1 MEALKRPH
9 RVQKAVCRQAVA
21 AALGEEAAAAILEET
36 GIAMLPEDLPAGP
49 RDLVALRRELQSFVD
64 LYRAVLA
71 RSDRETALRVARE
84 AIVGS
89 GLRSHAEDAAAQRRT
104 VASAGTGA
112 GWRTHAGPEPPL
124 NLTSPPPPGFRAPQ
138 EVLLRQFDRAMQ
150 HFSCRGELLTY
161 TPEVVR
167 FRITA
172 CNWVRAMQ
180 DAGTPEL
187 IPFFCETDERFMDDH
202 PTHRLERP
210 AAIGLGDDHC
220 DFRFVLREA
229 RSTDGEG

>member
-1 MEALKRPH
+1 METPRRPH
-9 RVQKAVCRQAVA
+9 RVQKAVCRRAVA
-21 AALGEEAAAAILEET
+21 AALGEEAAAAILRET
-36 GIAMLPEDLPAGP
+36 GIAALPEDLPAGP
-49 RDLVALRRELQSFVD
+49 RDLAALRRELQPFVD

-71 RSDRETALRVARE
+71 RSDRETALRVARD

-89 GLRSHAEDAAAQRRT
+89 GLRSHAEAAAAQRRAM
-104 VASAGTGA
+104 ASTPAGADWWTDAAPG
-112 GWRTHAGPEPPL
+112 PPL

-138 EVLLRQFDRAMQ
+138 DVLARQFDRAME

-180 DAGTPEL
+180 EAGTPEL

-210 AAIGLGDDHC
+210 TAIGLGDDHC
-220 DFRFVLREA
+220 DFRFVPRKG
-229 RSTDGEG
+229 RSADGEG